1 MQTEETPD
9 RGPEEP
15 QTDHHFETP
24 VVREAPPARGTDD
37 ERDDEDDAGAE
48 QRRPQNHATAF
59 QRRWE
64 SVQTAFLAR
73 GRRAGPA

>member
-24 VVREAPPARGTDD
+24 VVREAQPVGGTDD

-48 QRRPQNHATAF
+48 RQRPQA
-59 QRRWE
+59 
-64 SVQTAFLAR
+64 V
-73 GRRAGPA
+73 